1 MLQYFTLNVKYYFF
15 FTGDFSYFFRS
26 VIKCISWEF
35 LMNLSCLSI
44 LCNKPYIF
52 HLLFQH
58 REKKIEGLNSIRCLS
73 AYHSDALTAKLHET
87 SLAVVQ
93 EVSPPPC
100 FFRSHW
106 GREALNEKMFA
117 ISCFFCNLYFNFCI
131 PFILL

>member
-1 MLQYFTLNVKYYFF
+1 MCKLRIFNE
-15 FTGDFSYFFRS
+15 S
-26 VIKCISWEF
+26 E
-35 LMNLSCLSI
+35 LSI

-93 EVSPPPC
+93 EVRSPPLR
-100 FFRSHW
+100 FFRSHLVRD
-106 GREALNEKMFA
+106 GGGALNEKMFA
-117 ISCFFCNLYFNFCI
+117 VSCFFFL
-131 PFILL
+131 